1 MTSTSEVTI
10 SVEMSEPGPS
20 PDAATES
27 PQYAVTELDKPSR
40 LQLLLCRECF
50 ERRDRLREQA
60 AASSEASDAEPDKEG
75 VEALLELATDA
86 VADERDRG
94 RALDTKTASLAGF
107 TGLVLSVNV
116 TLGRPVL
123 ERDLGPVGD
132 PLVAVCFIVSVIFL
146 LLAMALA
153 LFGVLMPQKYRG
165 LGREQLRLFTTPAV
179 QSNNKLWVHRSML
192 GALADTLDQ
201 DRPVNDCK
209 AKLGKHLSRMLLV
222 GFVGVAGQALTLA
235 AREIGL

>member
-1 MTSTSEVTI
+1 V
-10 SVEMSEPGPS
+10 
-20 PDAATES
+20 
-27 PQYAVTELDKPSR
+27 
-40 LQLLLCRECF
+40 LCRECF
-50 ERRDRLREQA
+50 ERRDLLRQRA
-60 AASSEASDAEPDKEG
+60 AAVADNEAAPSNTNKEG

-86 VADERDRG
+86 VADERERG

-123 ERDLGPVGD
+123 ERDLGPVGE
-132 PLVAVCFIVSVIFL
+132 PIAAVCFIVSVFFL
-146 LLAMALA
+146 LLAIALA
-153 LFGVLMPQKYRG
+153 LSGVLMPQKYRG
-165 LGREQLRLFTTPAV
+165 LGREQLRLFTSSDV
-179 QSNNKLWVHRSML
+179 QTNDKLWVHRSML

-209 AKLGKHLSRMLLV
+209 AKLGKRVGVMLLV
-222 GFVGVAGQALTLA
+222 GFAGVAGQALTLA